1 MFKLKTNSIL
11 ILITFVLS
19 HFIAFDSSANASIDD
34 ARVIYEKGCAA
45 CHSAGVAGA
54 PMLGNK
60 NQWSNRSLKG
70 TQQLTQNAWDGI
82 GGMPAKGCL
91 LYTSPSPRDLAVSRM
106 PSSA

>member
-1 MFKLKTNSIL
+1 MKTNSIL
-11 ILITFVLS
+11 ILITFSFS
-19 HFIAFDSSANASIDD
+19 HFIATNASANALIDD
-34 ARVIYEKGCAA
+34 ARAIYEKGCAA

-82 GGMPAKGCL
+82 GGMPAKGLCQ
-91 LYTSPSPRDLAVSRM
+91 TCSFEEIKLAVQYM
-106 PSSA
+106 LEKI

>member
-1 MFKLKTNSIL
+1 MKTNSIL

-19 HFIAFDSSANASIDD
+19 HFIAFNASANASIDD
-34 ARVIYEKGCAA
+34 ARAIYEKGCAA

-82 GGMPAKGCL
+82 GGMPAKGLCQ
-91 LYTSPSPRDLAVSRM
+91 TCSFEEIKLAVQYM
-106 PSSA
+106 LEKI